1 MPRQPRSPEDSSVR
15 LLKVGERVRH
25 MLSELLTR
33 QVVHDET
40 LTARTVSVTEV
51 RMSPDL
57 RQARVYVKPLL
68 GSEEEAVLLA
78 LRRNTAFL
86 QREVASRLGLKFAP
100 RLKFRGDDSFDEA
113 ERIERL
119 LADPRVTRDLGDE
132 GGDGGG
138 ETGADTGRAPP
149 AD

>member
-1 MPRQPRSPEDSSVR
+1 
-15 LLKVGERVRH
+15 
-25 MLSELLTR
+25 ML
-33 QVVHDET
+33 V
-40 LTARTVSVTEV
+40 
-51 RMSPDL
+51 
-57 RQARVYVKPLL
+57 
-68 GSEEEAVLLA
+68 A

-100 RLKFRGDDSFDEA
+100 RLKFLGDDSFDEA

-138 ETGADTGRAPP
+138 ETGADTGRAPA